1 MIQHRF
7 YAPKGGQ
14 GTTVVACAFALQQP
28 GRTLLVDDRGDCAA
42 ALGLPEPTTGVIVP
56 VTDRLDLLVLYD
68 RELPATLPAEVL
80 DSYDQYVGDYGTPTG
95 LPDPRNI
102 DTMVIRADY
111 LALRRAIGIRTPDRV
126 VLIMEPGRAL
136 RPVDVARSLGIPE
149 SNITVVDIDPAI
161 TLGELEDLLSAGND
175 ELRHVLARCSYLRDE
190 IAFCDRSAALGACRS
205 LDVLPPFAGG

>member
-126 VLIMEPGRAL
+126 VLILEPGRAL

-161 TLGELEDLLSAGND
+161 ARAVDAGLL
-175 ELRHVLARCSYLRDE
+175 
-190 IAFCDRSAALGACRS
+190 ACRLPAS
-205 LDVLPPFAGG
+205 LKGLAHHE

>member
-56 VTDRLDLLVLYD
+56 VTDMLDLLVLD
-68 RELPATLPAEVL
+68 DHVVPDTITGDVL
-80 DSYDQYVGDYGTPTG
+80 ARYDQVVYDGEPPTSTTLTKELRTEIG
-95 LPDPRNI
+95 LC
-102 DTMVIRADY
+102 TSVEHMVIRADY

-126 VLIMEPGRAL
+126 VLVMEPGRAL
-136 RPVDVARSLGIPE
+136 RPDDVARSLGIRE
-149 SNITVVDIDPAI
+149 TEVLTLNLDPAVARAVDA
-161 TLGELEDLLSAGND
+161 GLL
-175 ELRHVLARCSYLRDE
+175 
-190 IAFCDRSAALGACRS
+190 ACRLPAS
-205 LDVLPPFAGG
+205 LKGLAHHE

>member
-42 ALGLPEPTTGVIVP
+42 ALGMAQPVAGGEIVTVLTADILNGGTGG
-56 VTDRLDLLVLYD
+56 LDLLVLDDHVVPDPIAGDVLDRYD
-68 RELPATLPAEVL
+68 QVVYDGDPPTSATLTKEVRAEF
-80 DSYDQYVGDYGTPTG
+80 G
-95 LPDPRNI
+95 LCTI
-102 DTMVIRADY
+102 TETMVIRADY

-149 SNITVVDIDPAI
+149 NSITVVDIDPAI
-161 TLGELEDLLSAGND
+161 ARAVDAGLL
-175 ELRHVLARCSYLRDE
+175 
-190 IAFCDRSAALGACRS
+190 ACRLPAS
-205 LDVLPPFAGG
+205 LKGLAHHE

>member
-111 LALRRAIGIRTPDRV
+111 LALHH
-126 VLIMEPGRAL
+126 E
-136 RPVDVARSLGIPE
+136 
-149 SNITVVDIDPAI
+149 
-161 TLGELEDLLSAGND
+161 
-175 ELRHVLARCSYLRDE
+175 
-190 IAFCDRSAALGACRS
+190 
-205 LDVLPPFAGG
+205 